1 MTTLVA
7 PAALA
12 RSSPAI
18 NASYST
24 SLLVVGK
31 SRQTLHS
38 TVSSSGDS
46 STTPAPPAYLLDDPS
61 VCILHKGDSF
71 APLSSS
77 LVNFAMKSTMIC
89 PLMVVH
95 GRYWMSNSL
104 NSIVHSANRP
114 AASGLLI
121 ARRKG
126 LSVRTITV

>member
-1 MTTLVA
+1 MTTFVA
-7 PAALA
+7 LAALA

-71 APLSSS
+71 APFVLIVGKFCYEVHDDLSFDGGPWAILDVKLAQLYS
-77 LVNFAMKSTMIC
+77 
-89 PLMVVH
+89 P
-95 GRYWMSNSL
+95 
-104 NSIVHSANRP
+104 
-114 AASGLLI
+114 
-121 ARRKG
+121 
-126 LSVRTITV
+126 